1 MKKTNFNYNF
11 NFSGIES
18 VTNNSIFS
26 QMENIQ
32 KIASTIKPNF
42 EITVPKTEPSNLGL
56 NNPPKIQPNITTSAL
71 KMVRN
76 IRIGL
81 QSNIMPSVLETVRNI
96 RIGLQSNIMPSVL
109 ETVRNIRIGLQSN
122 IMPSVLETV
131 RNTRIDLQS
140 NIMPSVLE
148 TVRNT
153 RIDLQSNIMPSV
165 LETVRNARVDIQ
177 SYITPDIINMLSTLS
192 ELDINELQLYW
203 EDEEVQ
209 EIIDG
214 ELFAADQEND
224 QLSIMQQLNNWAIK
238 VVDYPSSL
246 KERSPFIFLVLTIIM
261 TLSSLIVIPAVQDI
275 IKEKVWHLSDY
286 LEEKKEE
293 PIRKQTKTFKTR
305 VIKDDEV
312 ASEISYSDAVRSMG
326 YVRITNRKT
335 DVFRSGQRKSGK
347 IDTIQSNKPVIMLH
361 KKKNWSLVMYQG
373 DNNQEIEGWVFT
385 KNLIK

>member
-1 MKKTNFNYNF
+1 MKKADFNYNF

-18 VTNNSIFS
+18 VTDKSIFS
-26 QMENIQ
+26 QMENLQ

-42 EITVPKTEPSNLGL
+42 EIIKPKIEPINLGL
-56 NNPPKIQPNITTSAL
+56 NNPPKIQPNITLSAL

-76 IRIGL
+76 
-81 QSNIMPSVLETVRNI
+81 
-96 RIGLQSNIMPSVL
+96 
-109 ETVRNIRIGLQSN
+109 
-122 IMPSVLETV
+122 
-131 RNTRIDLQS
+131 TRINMQS
-140 NIMPSVLE
+140 H
-148 TVRNT
+148 
-153 RIDLQSNIMPSV
+153 IMPSV
-165 LETVRNARVDIQ
+165 LETVRNARIDIQSYIMPSVLETVRNARIDIQSYIMPSVLETMRNARIDIQSYIMPSVLETMRNARIDMQ
-177 SYITPDIINMLSTLS
+177 SYITPDILNMLSTLS
-192 ELDINELQLYW
+192 ELDINELQSYW

-238 VVDYPSSL
+238 VLDYPSSL

>member
-1 MKKTNFNYNF
+1 MKKADFNYNL

-42 EITVPKTEPSNLGL
+42 EITVPKIEPLNVAL

-81 QSNIMPSVLETVRNI
+81 QSNIMPSVLETVRN
-96 RIGLQSNIMPSVL
+96 
-109 ETVRNIRIGLQSN
+109 TRIGLQSN

-131 RNTRIDLQS
+131 RNTRIGLQS
-140 NIMPSVLE
+140 NIMPSILE

-153 RIDLQSNIMPSV
+153 RIGLQSNIMPSI

-203 EDEEVQ
+203 EDEEIQ

-214 ELFAADQEND
+214 ELFAVEQEND
-224 QLSIMQQLNNWAIK
+224 QLSIMQQLNNWAVK
-238 VVDYPSSL
+238 VLDYPSSL

-261 TLSSLIVIPAVQDI
+261 TFIVIPPVQDI
-275 IKEKVWHLSDY
+275 IKEKLWHLSDH

-293 PIRKQTKTFKTR
+293 PIRKQTRTFKTL
-305 VIKDDEV
+305 VIKDNEV
-312 ASEISYSDAVRSMG
+312 ASEISYAEAVRSMG

-347 IDTIQSNKPVIMLH
+347 IDTIQSNRPVIILH

>member
-1 MKKTNFNYNF
+1 VKKADFNYNF

-18 VTNNSIFS
+18 VTDRSIFS
-26 QMENIQ
+26 QMENLQ

-42 EITVPKTEPSNLGL
+42 EIIKPKIEPLNIGL
-56 NNPPKIQPNITTSAL
+56 NNPPKIQPNITLSAL

-76 IRIGL
+76 ARIGLQSSIMPSVLEAVRNTRIGL
-81 QSNIMPSVLETVRNI
+81 QSNIMPSVLEMVR
-96 RIGLQSNIMPSVL
+96 S
-109 ETVRNIRIGLQSN
+109 
-122 IMPSVLETV
+122 
-131 RNTRIDLQS
+131 
-140 NIMPSVLE
+140 
-148 TVRNT
+148 
-153 RIDLQSNIMPSV
+153 
-165 LETVRNARVDIQ
+165 ARVDIQ

-192 ELDINELQLYW
+192 EMDINELQLYW

-214 ELFAADQEND
+214 ELFAVEQEND
-224 QLSIMQQLNNWAIK
+224 KLSIVQQLNNWAVK
-238 VVDYPSSL
+238 VLDYPSSL

-261 TLSSLIVIPAVQDI
+261 TFMVIPAVKDI
-275 IKEKVWHLSDY
+275 IKEKLWHLSDY

-293 PIRKQTKTFKTR
+293 PIRKQTRTFKTL

-312 ASEISYSDAVRSMG
+312 ASEISYADAVRSMG

-347 IDTIQSNKPVIMLH
+347 IDTIQSNKPVIILH